1 MFIIDSSLYFYIF
14 LSKTNFFFRVV
25 KLIDGKGGGKKGQF
39 QGKASSFKN
48 VDKVEDILKAVLTES

>member
-1 MFIIDSSLYFYIF
+1 M
-14 LSKTNFFFRVV
+14 